1 MKALIVIAAIVT
13 VLALVVALQPADFRV
28 TRTATISAPAS
39 VVFAQVNDF
48 HNWGAWSPWEKLDP
62 GMKRAYSGAPAGPGA
77 VYTWA
82 GNGKVGEGR
91 MTLTESRPG
100 DLIRIKLEF
109 FKPMAATNTAEFK
122 FTPHGDQTTV
132 TWTMTGKNNFV
143 GKAISL
149 FMDMDKM
156 VGGSFEQG
164 LAEIK
169 SISETAS
176 RS

>member
-1 MKALIVIAAIVT
+1 MKALIVIAAAVT
-13 VLALVVALQPADFRV
+13 VLALVVALQPAEFSV

-48 HNWGAWSPWEKLDP
+48 HNWGAWSPWGKLDP
-62 GMKRAYSGAPAGPGA
+62 GMKRAYSGASAGPGA
-77 VYTWA
+77 VYTWE
-82 GNGKVGEGR
+82 GNHEVGEGR
-91 MTLTESRPG
+91 MTLMESRPG

-122 FTPHGDQTTV
+122 LTPRGDQTTV
-132 TWTMTGKNNFV
+132 TWTMTGRNNFV

>member
-13 VLALVVALQPADFRV
+13 VLALVIALQPAEFSV

-48 HNWGAWSPWEKLDP
+48 HNWAAWSPWAKLDP
-62 GMKRAYSGAPAGPGA
+62 GMKQAYSGAPSGPGA
-77 VYTWA
+77 VYTWE
-82 GNGKVGEGR
+82 GNHQVGEGR
-91 MTLTESRPG
+91 MTVVESRPG
-100 DLIRIKLEF
+100 DLVRIKLEF
-109 FKPMAATNTAEFK
+109 VKPIPATNTAEFR
-122 FTPHGDQTTV
+122 FEPRGDQTEV

-169 SISETAS
+169 SIAETAS